1 MPRVALASVL
11 ACAALAAW
19 TDGDVG
25 IDHVGADIK
34 SFTLPSNSTADCSA
48 ACDAV
53 SPAGSCM
60 AWVLTPSG
68 RCGVNATCWL
78 KSSVGAPVVND
89 CRISGFSAAG
99 GALLPVAFTTLPLG
113 SLVPGGWLAAEL
125 AVCASGLTG
134 YLSEFWP
141 DIQNSTYVGGSADGG
156 LHERAPY
163 WLNGLVPLSYLTSDA
178 HLAAQRDT
186 YLQYIMDHAA
196 PSGWLGPDDMPKDGN
211 QYWSRMNVVLAL
223 EQYYEGSGD
232 ARAITTIFN
241 YLGEARRRMLGA
253 TQLGGWAVSRAQDF
267 IWAMQWLMDN
277 LATLK
282 GVPAGYNEA
291 FLLDFMDITREQC
304 LANGGDWKSFFDVKG
319 EMPEG
324 PACTGGARCDMY
336 THGVNIGQALKS
348 EAVWYRRSSDLTDA
362 ASTYIRLEKLDTYHG
377 VPSGMYQADEHLAG
391 KIPSHGTETCAVVE
405 AVVSLAVSAA
415 ILGDASLFER
425 AERVAYNAL
434 PAATTKDQWARVYL
448 QSSNQF
454 VAAHQDPFPWY
465 TDGSDS
471 SQFGLE
477 GNYVM

>member
-348 EAVWYRRSSDLTDA
+348 EAVWYRRRCVNIFALRHWQKSYPETTPSTVNSPPSFPQRRPHRRRVHLYPPGKAGHVPRRAFGDVPGRRALGGEDPQSWHRDL
-362 ASTYIRLEKLDTYHG
+362 RRRRG
-377 VPSGMYQADEHLAG
+377 GRVP
-391 KIPSHGTETCAVVE
+391 
-405 AVVSLAVSAA
+405 
-415 ILGDASLFER
+415 R
-425 AERVAYNAL
+425 RVGGH
-434 PAATTKDQWARVYL
+434 PRRRQPV
-448 QSSNQF
+448 
-454 VAAHQDPFPWY
+454 
-465 TDGSDS
+465 
-471 SQFGLE
+471 
-477 GNYVM
+477 